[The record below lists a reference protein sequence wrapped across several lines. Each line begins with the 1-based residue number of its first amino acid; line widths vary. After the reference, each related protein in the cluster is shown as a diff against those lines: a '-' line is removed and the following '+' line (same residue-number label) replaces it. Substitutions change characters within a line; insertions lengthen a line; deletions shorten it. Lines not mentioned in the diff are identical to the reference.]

1 MKNKKSK
8 HLTQLDYIQS
18 IRKPLP
24 PSTKRFKDRR
34 ERLKEIQRKLDE
46 KAERGY

>member
-8 HLTQLDYIQS
+8 YLIQLDYIQS

-24 PSTKRFKDRR
+24 PPTVRFKDRR
-34 ERLKEIQRKLDE
+34 EILKAKQRKQDE
-46 KAERGY
+46 REDNG